1 MKYKISLLLTLFS
14 LNLIPDEQ
22 LYLVDLILIK
32 YLPEFETNEQFLPP
46 DLEIP
51 ENITLLTEF
60 SYPKLEIN
68 SLPLTLG
75 YKFQDL
81 FMSVKIEEES
91 DLLNFENETLF
102 GNEAIPSLEI
112 IPTLEVKK
120 SIFEIDSAREFSLS
134 PEVSRI
140 ARSRDFRVIST
151 KSWFQ
156 NIKNKEEAEIIFID
170 SDFFKGSRIFG
181 FFQLYKERFLHFN
194 SNLYLSELDPLI
206 SQEERLIFGKNVF
219 DEEKEF
225 DIFEEKNQKVLYDA
239 YHSKK
244 LRSGELHYMDHPK
257 FGMLVKLT
265 KAQKELSFPDNGSLK
280 N

>member
-1 MKYKISLLLTLFS
+1 MKYKISILLTLFS

-32 YLPEFETNEQFLPP
+32 YLPEFETKEQFLQPE
-46 DLEIP
+46 LEIP

-75 YKFQDL
+75 FL
-81 FMSVKIEEES
+81 
-91 DLLNFENETLF
+91 
-102 GNEAIPSLEI
+102 
-112 IPTLEVKK
+112 
-120 SIFEIDSAREFSLS
+120 
-134 PEVSRI
+134 
-140 ARSRDFRVIST
+140 
-151 KSWFQ
+151 
-156 NIKNKEEAEIIFID
+156 D

-194 SNLYLSELDPLI
+194 SNLYLSELDPLL
-206 SQEERLIFGKNVF
+206 SQEERLITGKNVF

-225 DIFEEKNQKVLYDA
+225 DLFEEKNQKVLYEA
-239 YHSKK
+239 KHSKK

>member
-1 MKYKISLLLTLFS
+1 MKYKISILLTLFS

-32 YLPEFETNEQFLPP
+32 YLPEFETKEQFLQPE
-46 DLEIP
+46 LEIP

-91 DLLNFENETLF
+91 DLLNFKNETLF

-219 DEEKEF
+219 D
-225 DIFEEKNQKVLYDA
+225 
-239 YHSKK
+239 
-244 LRSGELHYMDHPK
+244 
-257 FGMLVKLT
+257 
-265 KAQKELSFPDNGSLK
+265 
-280 N
+280 